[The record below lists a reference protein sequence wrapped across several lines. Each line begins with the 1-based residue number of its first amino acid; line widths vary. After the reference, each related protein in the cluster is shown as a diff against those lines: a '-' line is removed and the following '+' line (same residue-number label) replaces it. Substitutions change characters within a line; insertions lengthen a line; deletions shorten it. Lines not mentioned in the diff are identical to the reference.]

1 MHRLASSRGL
11 DMDLLQFL
19 AFLFVLLLSG
29 TGATGTLRTSLD
41 PSLEIYKKMFEVKR
55 REQLLAL
62 KNLAQ
67 LNDIHQQ
74 YKILDVMLK
83 GLFKVLEDSRTV
95 LTAADVLPDG
105 PFPQDEKLK
114 DGSSCQLSP
123 TWWRTRPSSAMWCC
137 ASRGLCTITLTTTP
151 TGTSSSAGASV
162 SATRRA
168 SSTRVPTRP
177 SSACSF
183 PALTLSRRP

>member
-1 MHRLASSRGL
+1 
-11 DMDLLQFL
+11 
-19 AFLFVLLLSG
+19 
-29 TGATGTLRTSLD
+29 
-41 PSLEIYKKMFEVKR
+41 MFEVKR

-114 DGSSCQLSP
+114 DGMVCPILPCPRHHPIFSSCFFSP
-123 TWWRTRPSSAMWCC
+123 VLVTLFFSPEVPSCGTFQVVPLGRWALCEWPSS
-137 ASRGLCTITLTTTP
+137 LT
-151 TGTSSSAGASV
+151 GYILAIA
-162 SATRRA
+162 
-168 SSTRVPTRP
+168 
-177 SSACSF
+177 F
-183 PALTLSRRP
+183 LFFF

>member
-1 MHRLASSRGL
+1 MRLVGRTRSLLREPHKGRGSKPGPRARVAVSKPATATPSLQNVFRVAYPTWKRSGNVRCEEQDREAGSRIL

-19 AFLFVLLLSG
+19 AFVFVMLLSG
-29 TGATGTLRTSLD
+29 TGVTGTLRTSLD

-67 LNDIHQQ
+67 LNDVHQQ

-95 LTAADVLPDG
+95 LIAADVLPDG

-114 DGSSCQLSP
+114 DDGP
-123 TWWRTRPSSAMWCC
+123 
-137 ASRGLCTITLTTTP
+137 G
-151 TGTSSSAGASV
+151 AGDQ
-162 SATRRA
+162 RER
-168 SSTRVPTRP
+168 
-177 SSACSF
+177 
-183 PALTLSRRP
+183 L